1 MAGEPFVARL
11 RIEAPA
17 EIVFDRFC
25 DPRALITW
33 MGESA
38 ELEPRP
44 GGVFALD
51 VGRVKVRGR
60 YEVVDRPRRLVFTW
74 GLADSELFP
83 PGSSSVEVTLTPD
96 AGATELT
103 LTHRGLPAHEAPRH
117 ARGWAHF
124 LGRLAHATSITGPA
138 TGSPS

>member
-1 MAGEPFVARL
+1 VASDPFVTRL

-17 EIVFDRFC
+17 EIVFDCFC

-38 ELEPRP
+38 ELEPHP

-51 VGRVKVRGR
+51 VGQLRVRGC

-83 PGSSSVEVTLTPD
+83 PGTSTVEVTLASD
-96 AGATELT
+96 ADATELT
-103 LTHRGLPAHEAPRH
+103 LTHLGLPPHEAPRH

-124 LGRLAHATSITGPA
+124 LARLARAAPEIGPA
-138 TGSPS
+138 PAPPP